1 MAPPFRSLVFLG
13 IWKVGLW
20 PGRRDPLT
28 VRTSTCTFRR
38 RSVPSCSGITP
49 SPHPGWS
56 PFWLA
61 VAEVAVEFFGGSPP
75 SGWRLSVSVH
85 SECFFPT
92 ALGFWAIFGH
102 RARST
107 GNVAGTITAPL
118 HTLSTPHPASAIVK
132 MTYAFFSSTANRCRH
147 YVYIQE
153 NPRRLTAACGIAHV
167 RTPFAVKLVE
177 VITTTKAGACV
188 TAVGVWLS
196 AKPIKGFSWHVQKLL
211 MMGHGRDD
219 YIYVA
224 QNNQAV
230 LVLQVKHLLEC
241 IEWSVFH
248 TCKLLSKDESNRWQ

>member
-38 RSVPSCSGITP
+38 RSVPSCSSITP

-92 ALGFWAIFGH
+92 ASGFWAIFGH

-118 HTLSTPHPASAIVK
+118 HTHSPLLTQPPPLWKWRTLSFPALQNAAVT
-132 MTYAFFSSTANRCRH
+132 MFTYKKIR
-147 YVYIQE
+147 
-153 NPRRLTAACGIAHV
+153 AA
-167 RTPFAVKLVE
+167 
-177 VITTTKAGACV
+177 
-188 TAVGVWLS
+188 
-196 AKPIKGFSWHVQKLL
+196 
-211 MMGHGRDD
+211 
-219 YIYVA
+219 
-224 QNNQAV
+224 
-230 LVLQVKHLLEC
+230 
-241 IEWSVFH
+241 
-248 TCKLLSKDESNRWQ
+248 